1 MKKHSKEGED
11 KEPFKLNILKKKVE
25 IKYKDLNSS
34 LLSRHLISQKGKMS
48 LNHKLYI
55 CIHEIVTSRILQR
68 MRAQNSTTRYI
79 YKYQHKYEYMH
90 ARAYLK
96 HSQTSTVYMLFAKS
110 PICTHV
116 TTCF

>member
-1 MKKHSKEGED
+1 
-11 KEPFKLNILKKKVE
+11 
-25 IKYKDLNSS
+25 
-34 LLSRHLISQKGKMS
+34 
-48 LNHKLYI
+48 
-55 CIHEIVTSRILQR
+55 